1 MNFWA
6 QPRPSETLRLL
17 KSGGRRAVLRPRN
30 EHPERRVDLPED
42 AKSLS
47 RLQLLMLLAAAR
59 AHRERDWLLLLVC
72 FWHGLRVSE
81 LVAFGKDAIADG
93 YLAIRRTDGSDR
105 TRHMLVEHP
114 EPLLDEKDA
123 LVAFAEQAEVG
134 VPVFNVCRRRVDQLM
149 KRYCAE
155 VGIPLHLA
163 HAQTLRHTVARLSIE
178 SGGIEHA
185 RRWLGYKS
193 RTSIYECLKVTE
205 DEAEKAVGRESRR
218 ETRERQQTRVR
229 SDLKVGA
236 VQSEMGGCRCAE
248 RWG

>member
-1 MNFWA
+1 VNFWA
-6 QPRPSETLRLL
+6 QPRPAETLRLV
-17 KSGGRRAVLRPRN
+17 KSGGRNAVIRARN
-30 EHPERRVDLPED
+30 ERPIDLSED

-47 RLQLLMLLAAAR
+47 RPQLLMLLAAAK

-81 LVAFGKDAIADG
+81 LVAFEKDAIADG
-93 YLAIRRTDGSDR
+93 YLTIRRPDGSDR

-114 EPLLDEKDA
+114 EPLLDEKNA
-123 LVAFAEQAEVG
+123 LVEFAEQAELG

-155 VGIPLHLA
+155 VGIPPHLS

-185 RRWLGYKS
+185 RRWLGYRS
-193 RTSIYECLKVTE
+193 RTSIYECLKRTE
-205 DEAEKAVGRESRR
+205 EDAEHAVERES
-218 ETRERQQTRVR
+218 ETELAD
-229 SDLKVGA
+229 SLLF
-236 VQSEMGGCRCAE
+236 
-248 RWG
+248 